1 MILPIIAYG
10 SSALRKETENI
21 DSNYPDLS
29 NLVANLFETMYNAK
43 GVGLAAPQIGL
54 PIAVFVI
61 DSEKMEEEN
70 SNATPIKKVFIN
82 PEIIESFGEN
92 TTYSEGC
99 LSVPG
104 INEDVVRKE
113 SIKIWY
119 QDEHFAEHEAVF
131 TGNPARIIQH
141 EYDHLL
147 GKTFVDRLSSLKR
160 TLLRGKLRDISTGRA
175 EVAYKMKVNGL

>member
-10 SSALRKETENI
+10 SPLLRKEAENI
-21 DSNYPDLS
+21 DIDYPDLS
-29 NLVANLFETMYNAK
+29 NTVANLYETMYNAN

-54 PIAVFVI
+54 PISLFVI

-70 SNATPIKKVFIN
+70 SNAIPVKQTFIN
-82 PEIIESFGEN
+82 PEIIEFFGEEAP
-92 TTYSEGC
+92 YSEGC

-104 INEDVVRKE
+104 INENIIRKS

-119 QDEHFAEHEAVF
+119 QDENFVEHEKIF
-131 TGNPARIIQH
+131 TGMPARIIQH

-147 GKTFVDRLSSLKR
+147 GKTFVDRLSSLKK
-160 TLLRGKLRDISTGRA
+160 TLLKGKLRDISTGK
-175 EVAYKMKVNGL
+175 VDIKYKMKL